1 MSSPKYSQIW
11 FTTARASFDS
21 LKDEISKLE
30 NKKLIEVGCYEGM
43 GTNYFCENF
52 LTGKNDTITCI
63 DPWETSCAPITNYD
77 NSKYDKFYPESLY
90 DTFVE
95 NVSNYKDKII
105 IKRGYSND
113 IVPLL
118 KDNDYD
124 LIFIDGDH
132 SEKMVYIDAV
142 NCFKKLKQNGFIVF
156 DDYHVSKVGVPDEK
170 WGTDLAIDRFISE
183 NRDKIEIIFAPTC
196 FTFKNENIKES
207 GNQVCIRKL

>member
-1 MSSPKYSQIW
+1 MSTPKYSQIW
-11 FTTARASFDS
+11 FVSKDSFET
-21 LKDEISKLE
+21 LKDELNKLDSRKFLE
-30 NKKLIEVGCYEGM
+30 IGSYEGM

-63 DPWETSCAPITNYD
+63 DPWETSCAPLTNYD
-77 NSKYDKFYPESLY
+77 NSKYDKFYPKSLY

-95 NVSNYKDKII
+95 NVNNYKDKII
-105 IKRGYSND
+105 IKRGYSNN

-142 NCFKKLKQNGFIVF
+142 NSFKKLKKNGFIVF
-156 DDYHVSKVGVPDEK
+156 DDYWSSKVMAKDEN

-183 NRDKIEIIFAPTC
+183 NKEEIEIIFAPEC
-196 FTFKNENIKES
+196 STFKGKRLSKYQVGIK
-207 GNQVCIRKL
+207 KL